1 MLLEKM
7 RNNCRNK
14 KSLALALAFIVMISM
29 LSMGAIYDMETKTVT
44 LITRNAFEGIENN
57 RDIVTRKT
65 TVEEFLEEQE
75 IVLEKDDVLNAD
87 LSEELYP
94 KQIITVEK
102 SRMIEIHCDGQT
114 SFKKAVKKTV
124 GEALKDAGIIV
135 SNTDIVTPSV
145 SSDVTPEM
153 VITVDRVEIKEETVD
168 TEIPYQSVK
177 EPDPTR
183 YLGESAAKQYGVPGV
198 KRDVY
203 KVTRINGEETARELI
218 SSGTEKEPVSEIIL
232 TGTKQHERIINKK
245 QALAAANGGFRDA
258 GEEIEAT
265 SSQKGFSYS
274 KVLNVTATAYDPSPE
289 TNAGYSKTALGL
301 TPEYGVVAVD
311 PRVIPLGTKLYIESS
326 DGGASWVY
334 GYCIAGDT
342 GGAIK
347 GNRVDLCYNTKSECI
362 QFGRRSAT
370 VYILN

>member
-1 MLLEKM
+1 M
-7 RNNCRNK
+7 
-14 KSLALALAFIVMISM
+14 
-29 LSMGAIYDMETKTVT
+29 
-44 LITRNAFEGIENN
+44 
-57 RDIVTRKT
+57 
-65 TVEEFLEEQE
+65 
-75 IVLEKDDVLNAD
+75 
-87 LSEELYP
+87 
-94 KQIITVEK
+94 
-102 SRMIEIHCDGQT
+102 
-114 SFKKAVKKTV
+114 
-124 GEALKDAGIIV
+124 
-135 SNTDIVTPSV
+135 
-145 SSDVTPEM
+145 
-153 VITVDRVEIKEETVD
+153 
-168 TEIPYQSVK
+168 
-177 EPDPTR
+177 
-183 YLGESAAKQYGVPGV
+183 PGV